1 MLNEGFAEK
10 LLQKVT
16 NSLKKAN
23 RKRFSQSVKQIK
35 QNPKVKDALADFIKS
50 YDNLE
55 KTTRADMSDAEYD
68 MIMKMLP

>member
-1 MLNEGFAEK
+1 MLNESFAEK

-23 RKRFSQSVKQIK
+23 RKRFAKSVKQIK
-35 QNPKVKDALADFIKS
+35 KNPKVKDALADFIKS

>member
-23 RKRFSQSVKQIK
+23 RKRFAKSVQQIK
-35 QNPKVKDALADFIKS
+35 KNPKVKDALADFIKS
-50 YDNLE
+50 YDNLQ
-55 KTTRADMSDAEYD
+55 KTTRSNMSDAEYD
-68 MIMKMLP
+68 RIMKTLP

>member
-23 RKRFSQSVKQIK
+23 RKRFAKSVQQIK
-35 QNPKVKDALADFIKS
+35 KNPKVKDALADFIKS
-50 YDNLE
+50 YDKLE
-55 KTTRADMSDAEYD
+55 KTTRSNMSDAEYD
-68 MIMKMLP
+68 RIMKTLP

>member
-23 RKRFSQSVKQIK
+23 RKRFAKSVKQIK
-35 QNPKVKDALADFIKS
+35 KNPKVKDALADFIKS
-50 YDNLE
+50 YDNLQ

>member
-23 RKRFSQSVKQIK
+23 RKRFSKSVKQIK
-35 QNPKVKDALADFIKS
+35 KNPKVKDALADFIKS

>member
-50 YDNLE
+50 YDKLE
-55 KTTRADMSDAEYD
+55 KTTRSNMSDAEYD
-68 MIMKMLP
+68 RIMKTVP